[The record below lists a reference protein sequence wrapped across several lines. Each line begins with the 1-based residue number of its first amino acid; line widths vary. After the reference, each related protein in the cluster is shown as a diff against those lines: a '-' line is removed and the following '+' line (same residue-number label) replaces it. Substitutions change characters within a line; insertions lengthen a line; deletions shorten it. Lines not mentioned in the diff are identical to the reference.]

1 MLDLFSGA
9 AHRQAAVRALCSD
22 SWLVGHAVAG
32 GFVTRRRPLRVTDGR
47 RRGGAATFGLGDPAL
62 WRARGGANA
71 AGAAQLEGQAPAGQ
85 VARIAPR

>member
-9 AHRQAAVRALCSD
+9 AHWQAAVRPCAPTRGA
-22 SWLVGHAVAG
+22 WLVGHAVAG
-32 GFVTRRRPLRVTDGR
+32 GFVTRGRPLRVTGGR

-71 AGAAQLEGQAPAGQ
+71 AGAAQPEGQARAKLRG
-85 VARIAPR
+85 

>member
-9 AHRQAAVRALCSD
+9 AHWQAAVRALCSD
-22 SWLVGHAVAG
+22 AVAG
-32 GFVTRRRPLRVTDGR
+32 GFVTRRRPLRVTGGR

-71 AGAAQLEGQAPAGQ
+71 AGAAQLEGQARAKLRG
-85 VARIAPR
+85 